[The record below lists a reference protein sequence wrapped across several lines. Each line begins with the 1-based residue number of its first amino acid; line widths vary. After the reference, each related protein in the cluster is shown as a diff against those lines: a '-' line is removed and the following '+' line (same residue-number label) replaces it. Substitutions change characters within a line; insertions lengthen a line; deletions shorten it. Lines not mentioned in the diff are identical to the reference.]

1 LLNPEIG
8 VPGVTTGEIRPE
20 LRVIGSV
27 QKAEGGQLNPG
38 VGDLAVTA
46 GWGYAGARGITMPGR
61 GRAEERQYTAAE
73 RESLAAVGARL
84 GLSAAEA
91 LALLGGTCYD
101 VYLNDVAYWRC
112 VPSRVWEYTLGGYQV
127 IKKWL
132 SYREQPLLGR
142 ALKPEEV
149 REVTNI
155 ARRIAG
161 ILLMERELDA
171 GYGAVKEGRQG
182 RSDVIEVP
190 VSTERA

>member
-1 LLNPEIG
+1 
-8 VPGVTTGEIRPE
+8 VPGVTTREIRPE

-27 QKAEGGQLNPG
+27 QKSDGGQLDPDA
-38 VGDLAVTA
+38 GDLAVTA
-46 GWGYAGARGITMPGR
+46 GWGYAGARGVTMPGR

-73 RESLAAVGARL
+73 REALAAGAERL
-84 GLSAAEA
+84 GQSAADA

-101 VYLNDVAYWRC
+101 VYLNDVAFWRC
-112 VPSRVWEYTLGGYQV
+112 IPSRVWEYTLGGYQV

-155 ARRIAG
+155 ARRIAA

-171 GYGAVKEGRQG
+171 GYREVVSSEMMVEG
-182 RSDVIEVP
+182 
-190 VSTERA
+190 